1 MAKNNPEE
9 EAVQKSLQDTP
20 DNPPEQ
26 QQEAQGGQ
34 TEQQPEV
41 QDNLPEN
48 QPEQQQDH
56 PNTPPE
62 ATQPEG
68 LLESKP
74 DDANTATD
82 KAETEK
88 ALGEQPNPPAQPVLV
103 PVASGEAPVEGA
115 EMVAVKT
122 RNATRFYRCGLEF
135 TREIRIVER
144 SALDEADWQRLLAE
158 PNLTVQGV
166 VLMTPEA
173 AYDEDVPQ

>member
-48 QPEQQQDH
+48 QLEQQQNH
-56 PNTPPE
+56 PNTVPNE
-62 ATQPEG
+62 
-68 LLESKP
+68 
-74 DDANTATD
+74 
-82 KAETEK
+82 AETEK
-88 ALGEQPNPPAQPVLV
+88 ALGEQPNPPAQPILV

-122 RNATRFYRCGLEF
+122 HNATRFYRCGLEF

-144 SALDEADWQRLLAE
+144 SAMNEADWQRLLAE

>member
-48 QPEQQQDH
+48 QLEQQQNH
-56 PNTPPE
+56 PNTAPNE
-62 ATQPEG
+62 
-68 LLESKP
+68 
-74 DDANTATD
+74 
-82 KAETEK
+82 AETEK
-88 ALGEQPNPPAQPVLV
+88 ALGEQPNPPEQPVLV
-103 PVASGEAPVEGA
+103 PVASSEAPGEGA

-144 SALDEADWQRLLAE
+144 SAMNEADWQRLLAE
-158 PNLTVQGV
+158 TNLTVQGV

>member
-48 QPEQQQDH
+48 QLEQQQNH
-56 PNTPPE
+56 PNTAPNE
-62 ATQPEG
+62 
-68 LLESKP
+68 
-74 DDANTATD
+74 
-82 KAETEK
+82 AETKK
-88 ALGEQPNPPAQPVLV
+88 ALAEQPNPPAQPVLV

-122 RNATRFYRCGLEF
+122 HNATRFYRCGLEF

-144 SALDEADWQRLLAE
+144 STMDEADWQRLLAE

>member
-48 QPEQQQDH
+48 QLEQQQNH
-56 PNTPPE
+56 PNTAPNE
-62 ATQPEG
+62 
-68 LLESKP
+68 
-74 DDANTATD
+74 
-82 KAETEK
+82 AETEK
-88 ALGEQPNPPAQPVLV
+88 VFAEQPNPPAQPVLV

-122 RNATRFYRCGLEF
+122 HNATRFYRCGLEF

-144 SALDEADWQRLLAE
+144 SAMNEADWQRLLAE

-166 VLMTPEA
+166 VLMTPDA

>member
-48 QPEQQQDH
+48 QLEQQQDH
-56 PNTPPE
+56 PNTAPNE
-62 ATQPEG
+62 
-68 LLESKP
+68 
-74 DDANTATD
+74 
-82 KAETEK
+82 AETEK
-88 ALGEQPNPPAQPVLV
+88 VLAEQPNPPAQPVLV

-115 EMVAVKT
+115 EMVTVKT
-122 RNATRFYRCGLEF
+122 HNATRFYRCGLEF

-144 SALDEADWQRLLAE
+144 SAMDEADWQRLLAE

>member
-1 MAKNNPEE
+1 MAKNKPQDD
-9 EAVQKSLQDTP
+9 AVQKPLQDMP
-20 DNPPEQ
+20 DNPPE

-34 TEQQPEV
+34 TEQQPEA
-41 QDNLPEN
+41 QDSLPEN

-56 PNTPPE
+56 PDTVPE
-62 ATQPEG
+62 TRPSEGQPG
-68 LLESKP
+68 SKP
-74 DDANTATD
+74 DDTDTATD
-82 KAETEK
+82 KAETGHIR
-88 ALGEQPNPPAQPVLV
+88 AEQQNPPAQPVLV
-103 PVASGEAPVEGA
+103 PVASGEASVEGA

-122 RNATRFYRCGLEF
+122 RNAARFYRCGLEF

-144 SALDEADWQRLLAE
+144 SAMDEADWQRLLAE

>member
-48 QPEQQQDH
+48 QLEQQQNH
-56 PNTPPE
+56 PNTAPNE
-62 ATQPEG
+62 
-68 LLESKP
+68 
-74 DDANTATD
+74 
-82 KAETEK
+82 AETEK
-88 ALGEQPNPPAQPVLV
+88 ALGEQPNPPEQPVLV
-103 PVASGEAPVEGA
+103 PVASSEAPGEGA

-144 SALDEADWQRLLAE
+144 SAMNEADWQRLLAE

>member
-48 QPEQQQDH
+48 QLEQQQNH
-56 PNTPPE
+56 PNTAPNE
-62 ATQPEG
+62 
-68 LLESKP
+68 
-74 DDANTATD
+74 
-82 KAETEK
+82 AETEK

-122 RNATRFYRCGLEF
+122 HNATRFYRCGLEF

-144 SALDEADWQRLLAE
+144 SAMDEADWQRLLAE

-166 VLMTPEA
+166 VLMTPDA

>member
-1 MAKNNPEE
+1 MAKNKPQDD
-9 EAVQKSLQDTP
+9 AVQKPLQGTP
-20 DNPPEQ
+20 NNPPE

-34 TEQQPEV
+34 TEQQPEA
-41 QDNLPEN
+41 QDSLPEN

-56 PNTPPE
+56 PNTAPNE
-62 ATQPEG
+62 
-68 LLESKP
+68 
-74 DDANTATD
+74 
-82 KAETEK
+82 AETEK
-88 ALGEQPNPPAQPVLV
+88 ALGEQHNPPAQPVLV

-144 SALDEADWQRLLAE
+144 SAMNEADWQRLLAE

>member
-20 DNPPEQ
+20 DNLPEQ
-26 QQEAQGGQ
+26 QQEAQGSQ

-48 QPEQQQDH
+48 QLEQQQNH
-56 PNTPPE
+56 P
-62 ATQPEG
+62 
-68 LLESKP
+68 S
-74 DDANTATD
+74 TAPNE
-82 KAETEK
+82 AETEK

-122 RNATRFYRCGLEF
+122 HNATRFYRCGLEF

-144 SALDEADWQRLLAE
+144 SAMDEADWQRLLAE

-166 VLMTPEA
+166 VLMTPDA

>member
-20 DNPPEQ
+20 DNPPE

-56 PNTPPE
+56 PNTAPNE
-62 ATQPEG
+62 
-68 LLESKP
+68 
-74 DDANTATD
+74 
-82 KAETEK
+82 AETEK
-88 ALGEQPNPPAQPVLV
+88 VLGEQPNPPTQPVLV

-122 RNATRFYRCGLEF
+122 HNATRFYRCGLEF

-144 SALDEADWQRLLAE
+144 SAMNEADWQRLLAE

-166 VLMTPEA
+166 VLMTPDA

>member
-1 MAKNNPEE
+1 MAKNKPQDD
-9 EAVQKSLQDTP
+9 AVQKPLQDTP
-20 DNPPEQ
+20 DNPPE

-41 QDNLPEN
+41 QDNLPET

-56 PNTPPE
+56 PDTPPE
-62 ATQPEG
+62 TTQSEG

-74 DDANTATD
+74 DDTNTATD
-82 KAETEK
+82 TAETEK
-88 ALGEQPNPPAQPVLV
+88 AIGEQPNPPAQPVLV

-122 RNATRFYRCGLEF
+122 RSTARFYRCGLEF

-144 SALDEADWQRLLAE
+144 SAMDEADWQRLLAE

-166 VLMTPEA
+166 VLMTPET

>member
-1 MAKNNPEE
+1 MAKNNPQE

-56 PNTPPE
+56 PDTAPNE
-62 ATQPEG
+62 A
-68 LLESKP
+68 
-74 DDANTATD
+74 A
-82 KAETEK
+82 TEK

-122 RNATRFYRCGLEF
+122 HNATRFYRCGLEF

-144 SALDEADWQRLLAE
+144 STMDEADWQRLLAE